1 MADLDLAYLSIAEA
15 GRRIEAK
22 ELSPVAL
29 TEACLARIDAID
41 SQVRA
46 FVRLMRRSALEEARA
61 AEGRAHAGAR
71 LGPLDGIPIA
81 VKDLFDTAGVVT
93 AAGTSAYAER
103 VPAED
108 ATAVRRLRS
117 AGAVLLGK
125 TNTHELAMG
134 GTTNNIHFGA
144 TRNPW
149 DLRRVPGGSSG
160 GSGAALA
167 SGQALGALGT
177 DTGGSI
183 RIPAAFC
190 GVTGHKP
197 TYGLVGRGGVVP
209 LSLTLDH
216 AGPMARSAE
225 DCALL
230 LDVLEGPDER
240 DFDSA
245 AHPVEPATGALRADV
260 SGLRVAVIPSLL
272 EGCDAAIRDN
282 FEASLEVL
290 AALGVHLDEC
300 EPLAGFADDWR
311 GLVAPILAVEA
322 ASYIDGVLMKRPIAI
337 GEPVR
342 NRLLAALDV
351 RAVEYAKALEARKR
365 VEQAYEAGL
374 TRFDAYVLPTCPI
387 VPDEVA
393 NDPTAEPSTPL
404 KFRNTGVFDHSH
416 QPAVSIPN
424 GFDAD
429 NLPTGLQIA
438 GRKFEDGLVL
448 RLAHAYQVA
457 TDFHLRRPSL

>member
-1 MADLDLAYLSIAEA
+1 MADPDLSYLSIAEA
-15 GRRIEAK
+15 SRRIEAK

-29 TEACLARIDAID
+29 TEAVFARITATET
-41 SQVRA
+41 QVRA
-46 FVRLMRRSALEEARA
+46 YVRLMRHSALEEARA
-61 AEGRAHAGAR
+61 AEGRAQAGAR
-71 LGPLDGIPIA
+71 LSPIDGIPIA

-93 AAGTSAYAER
+93 AAGTGAYAER

-108 ATAVRRLRS
+108 ATAVRRLRE
-117 AGAVLLGK
+117 AGAVILGK

-160 GSGAALA
+160 GSAAALA
-167 SGQALGALGT
+167 AGQCLGALGT

-230 LDVLEGPDER
+230 LDVIAGPDAR
-240 DFDSA
+240 DADSSDRP
-245 AHPVEPATGALRADV
+245 HQPEPAALSEDV
-260 SGLRVAVIPSLL
+260 RGLRMAVIPSLL
-272 EGCDAAIRDN
+272 VGCDASVLGN
-282 FEASLEVL
+282 FEASISVLES
-290 AALGVHLDEC
+290 LGVHIEEC

-311 GLVAPILAVEA
+311 GLVAPILGVEA
-322 ASYIDGVLMKRPIAI
+322 ASYIDGVLSRRPAAI

-342 NRLLAALDV
+342 ARLLAALEV
-351 RAVEYAKALEARKR
+351 RAVDYARALEARKHLER
-365 VEQAYEAGL
+365 RYEAAL
-374 TRFDAYVLPTCPI
+374 TRLDGYVLPTAPV

-393 NDPTAEPSTPL
+393 NDPTAEPATPL
-404 KFRNTGVFDHSH
+404 KFRNTSVFDHSH
-416 QPAVSIPN
+416 QPAISLPN
-424 GFDAD
+424 GFDVD
-429 NLPTGLQIA
+429 GLPTGLQFA
-438 GRKFEDGLVL
+438 AAKFNDALVL
-448 RLAHAYQVA
+448 RLGHAYQIA
-457 TDFHLRRPSL
+457 TDFHTQRPPL